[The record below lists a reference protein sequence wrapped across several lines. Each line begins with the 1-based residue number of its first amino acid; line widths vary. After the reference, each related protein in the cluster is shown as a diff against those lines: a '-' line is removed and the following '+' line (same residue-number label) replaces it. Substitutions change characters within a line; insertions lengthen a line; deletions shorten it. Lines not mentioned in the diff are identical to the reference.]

1 MGLDVMIL
9 VFFMFSFKPV
19 FSLSSFTLIK
29 RFFSSSSLSAF
40 RVVSSAYLRLLIFFP
55 ATLIPACGS
64 SSPAF
69 HMYSAYELNKQD
81 AGLPCSPPGD
91 LSNPGIEPTS
101 LMSPSLAGGFFTTT
115 AKFSSVYWNCS
126 FKKGFFSLLT
136 LFWNSAVSSE
146 SLSLRL
152 LFFASLLSLTICEA
166 CSDNFAFLHF
176 FMGIVWVIASCTK
189 FRTSVYS
196 SSGNLSTWS
205 ISNTLNLCVTSTI

>member
-152 LFFASLLSLTICEA
+152 LFFYFSSFLNYLWSLLRQLCLLAFFHGDSLSHCLLYKV
-166 CSDNFAFLHF
+166 S
-176 FMGIVWVIASCTK
+176 
-189 FRTSVYS
+189 Y
-196 SSGNLSTWS
+196 
-205 ISNTLNLCVTSTI
+205 LCL